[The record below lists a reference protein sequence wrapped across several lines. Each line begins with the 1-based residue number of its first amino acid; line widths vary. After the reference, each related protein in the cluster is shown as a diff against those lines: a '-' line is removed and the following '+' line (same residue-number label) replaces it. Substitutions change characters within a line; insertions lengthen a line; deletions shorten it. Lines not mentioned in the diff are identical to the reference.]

1 MTPTEVITY
10 LEGIRWPNGVISPFR
25 KDSKVYVHPIP
36 NTYVCKYRNRQF
48 TVLTNTI
55 LSGNRK
61 NIAKWWIFIDLL
73 VKNTPEIDIAAE
85 LQLSDTT
92 IYGMYKTVFKAFEIV
107 MPIHKKDLYPAL
119 RRYLARQP
127 RTVDGIFKQLL
138 KNRRVK

>member
-1 MTPTEVITY
+1 MTSTDIITY
-10 LEGIRWPNGVISPFR
+10 LEGIRWPQGVVSPFR
-25 KDSKVYVHPIP
+25 KDSKVYVHPLP

-48 TVLTNTI
+48 TVLSNTI

-61 NIAKWWIFIDLL
+61 TIDKWFTLIDLL

-92 IYGMYKTVFKAFEIV
+92 LFSMYKKVFKAFEIV
-107 MPIHKKDLYPAL
+107 VPYHKKELHNSL
-119 RRYLARQP
+119 IRYMRRQP

-138 KNRRVK
+138 KNRRIK